1 MFERVG
7 FGSCPTT
14 TPLPW
19 ASPPP
24 SPRRDFNLKHDLR
37 LPAST
42 VRFTNGAF
50 QKWI

>member
-14 TPLPW
+14 TPPALGL
-19 ASPPP
+19 PPP

-42 VRFTNGAF
+42 DRFTNGAF